1 MGLARQTWVKIL
13 VLGVPWWLSGL
24 GHCHGTVSIPGPGT
38 SACHRGSQKKKK
50 KNAKFT
56 MYWLSSFVILS
67 KSLDLSVSQ
76 LFQR

>member
-1 MGLARQTWVKIL
+1 MVWVTAMAQFRSL
-13 VLGVPWWLSGL
+13 VLELL
-24 GHCHGTVSIPGPGT
+24 HATE
-38 SACHRGSQKKKK
+38 AAKKRKK